1 MHFVSYGN
9 FTNKERQKSSYSTQS
24 YVRYLTGVNG
34 WEISKEMIA
43 MQLGDLSN
51 LKLFGIEMTGHS
63 AYLRNVYMTG
73 TIKQLSNDGITEVP
87 VSCFQRSMDAGH
99 ILVL

>member
-1 MHFVSYGN
+1 
-9 FTNKERQKSSYSTQS
+9 
-24 YVRYLTGVNG
+24 
-34 WEISKEMIA
+34 MIA

-73 TIKQLSNDGITEVP
+73 TIKQLSNDGITEVART
-87 VSCFQRSMDAGH
+87 CFQRSMDAGH
-99 ILVL
+99 YWYYDEVVCNGSTWICIVDKNNPRTNRQFY